1 MLRIIVSDDHGSVR
15 FGVEGSLTTPWAE
28 ELRKSW
34 QEVSAS
40 IVHPDS
46 LLVELTAMTN
56 IDSIGKEILIE
67 MYQSGVKLVGSG
79 VMTRAVIEEIT
90 RAG

>member
-1 MLRIIVSDDHGSVR
+1 MLRIIVCDDHGSVR
-15 FGVEGSLTTPWAE
+15 FGVEGSLTKPWAE

-40 IVHPDS
+40 TAHPDS

-56 IDSIGKEILIE
+56 IDSIGKEILME

-79 VMTRAVIEEIT
+79 IMTRAVIEEIT

>member
-1 MLRIIVSDDHGSVR
+1 VR